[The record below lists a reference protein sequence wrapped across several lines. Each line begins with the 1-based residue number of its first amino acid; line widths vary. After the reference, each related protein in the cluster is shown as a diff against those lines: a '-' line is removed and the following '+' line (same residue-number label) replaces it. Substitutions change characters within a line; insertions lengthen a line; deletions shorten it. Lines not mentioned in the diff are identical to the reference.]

1 MQTAPLDMR
10 QTHGAGA
17 LSRAAG
23 IAACWSCRGPVL
35 GGGIFCPTCGAVQP
49 PSAADHFERLGLPRN
64 FDIEAD
70 VLDRSYFE
78 AQRQLHP
85 DRFATRTPRERTFSQ
100 LQAVSLNEA
109 YETLKDPVSRAEYL
123 ISLAGMEVVPEGC
136 SLVNEQEL
144 LQEVMERREALVEA
158 GTAEVVAELEEEAR
172 CDTDGCL
179 SALSLAFAEGDLAGA
194 SRLVTRLKYLGKFTQ
209 ECRGRRARLAHLGP

>member
-1 MQTAPLDMR
+1 
-10 QTHGAGA
+10 
-17 LSRAAG
+17 
-23 IAACWSCRGPVL
+23 
-35 GGGIFCPTCGAVQP
+35 VQP
-49 PSAADHFERLGLPRN
+49 PSAADHFERLGLPRS
-64 FDIEAD
+64 FDLDAD
-70 VLDRSYFE
+70 RLDHSYFD

-144 LQEVMERREALVEA
+144 LQEVMERREALAEA
-158 GTAEVVAELEEEAR
+158 EAAEVVAELEDEAR
-172 CDTDGCL
+172 RDTDGCL
-179 SALSLAFAEGDLAGA
+179 RGLSVAFTGGNFAGA

-209 ECRGRRARLAHLGP
+209 ECRGRRARLAEAGP

>member
-10 QTHGAGA
+10 QRHGPDA
-17 LSRAAG
+17 LSRAAAV
-23 IAACWSCRGPVL
+23 AACWSCRGPVA

-49 PSAADHFERLGLPRN
+49 PSAADHFERLGLPRS
-64 FDIEAD
+64 FDLDAD
-70 VLDRSYFE
+70 RLDRSYFD

-123 ISLAGMEVVPEGC
+123 ISLAGMEVAPEGC
-136 SLVNEQEL
+136 SLVSEQEL
-144 LQEVMERREALVEA
+144 LHEVMERREALSEA
-158 GTAEVVAELEEEAR
+158 ETADTVATLEDEAR
-172 CDTDGCL
+172 TDTDGCL
-179 SALSLAFAEGDLAGA
+179 SALSLAFAESDHPGA
-194 SRLVTRLKYLGKFTQ
+194 ARLVTRLRYLGKFTQ
-209 ECRGRRARLAHLGP
+209 ECRSRRARLSQLGS